1 MTRYMLLQDYAGPA
15 GCKPMTEWDPA
26 DVKAHIEFQIAL
38 NQELA
43 GTGELVDAQ
52 ALAGPDL
59 ARFVIWDGQGAP
71 VVTDGPFPESKELL
85 AGYRMVDVASEARA
99 IEIAAPGVG
108 RARSWRRADPAADRG
123 PPGPGYARASDRPDR
138 RAAEDLLRELAP
150 QVLGVLARRYGD
162 FGAAE
167 DAVQEALLAAA
178 THWPERRDPGQPAR
192 LADPGRRTGA
202 DRPVPQRHRP
212 AAPRTGRA
220 RRASRRRPR

>member
-43 GTGELVDAQ
+43 ETGELVDAQ
-52 ALAGPDL
+52 GLAGPDL

-99 IEIAAPGVG
+99 IEIAA
-108 RARSWRRADPAADRG
+108 RASAA
-123 PPGPGYARASDRPDR
+123 PGPGG
-138 RAAEDLLRELAP
+138 AP
-150 QVLGVLARRYGD
+150 IQQAIEVRQVLG
-162 FGAAE
+162 
-167 DAVQEALLAAA
+167 
-178 THWPERRDPGQPAR
+178 TPGE
-192 LADPGRRTGA
+192 
-202 DRPVPQRHRP
+202 
-212 AAPRTGRA
+212 
-220 RRASRRRPR
+220 